1 MTATFRLRRREQAMR
16 RPHETVLR
24 RQGLATSHQERV
36 LLRRERVS
44 LAAGRRL
51 VTNSCLK
58 ESVSC
63 DSTASASGS
72 LLPSFYYR
80 RPPLC
85 FIPSN
90 CRSTFYLDSLFPVM
104 LIIFCLILGSYLVL
118 FQASHRLRRAWLR
131 REQAT
136 RRLSRGRAFFSH
148 RHHPHRCLL
157 SGRCGT
163 RTTRQRHRRSG
174 EFCLETTRAFG
185 MFTLSA
191 TSLLILSSL
200 HGRVAVAP

>member
-44 LAAGRRL
+44 LAAGRLL
-51 VTNSCLK
+51 VNNSCLK
-58 ESVSC
+58 ENVSC

-72 LLPSFYYR
+72 LLPLFYYQR
-80 RPPLC
+80 TALC
-85 FIPSN
+85 FSPSN
-90 CRSTFYLDSLFPVM
+90 CRSTFYLDSLLPVM
-104 LIIFCLILGSYLVL
+104 LLIFYLILGVSLVL
-118 FQASHRLRRAWLR
+118 FQALHRLRRAWLR

-136 RRLSRGRAFFSH
+136 RRLSRGRVLFSH

-157 SGRCGT
+157 SGHCGT
-163 RTTRQRHRRSG
+163 RTTRQQHRR
-174 EFCLETTRAFG
+174 
-185 MFTLSA
+185 
-191 TSLLILSSL
+191 
-200 HGRVAVAP
+200 